1 MVKDDRKCALWD
13 STDWAQEEAWSCV
26 GNLFVY
32 FASVLFHCGGAAYG
46 MHTRDCGKQRGV
58 YGNKLEYSKD
68 ANVHQA
74 AANLS
79 RAATDSQKNL
89 FPISSRDLP
98 RH

>member
-1 MVKDDRKCALWD
+1 MIENVR
-13 STDWAQEEAWSCV
+13 
-26 GNLFVY
+26 
-32 FASVLFHCGGAAYG
+32 CGTQQIGHKKRRGAALETFLYTLRPFCFTEEVLP
-46 MHTRDCGKQRGV
+46 MAYTHTRDCGKQHGV

-68 ANVHQA
+68 ANVHQG

-79 RAATDSQKNL
+79 RAAADSQKNL